1 VCGSAAIQKNHM
13 PTVGKQW
20 KIQSQCVFLQLSRKI
35 TYPLWAGNGRYR
47 VSVWFCSYP
56 EKSHTYCGHA
66 MGNRVSVWFCSYPAR
81 SRTSCGPAMADTV
94 SVYGSAAIQ
103 KNHVQIAGDR
113 WERQKS
119 VSSSAPIQQYH
130 VQAVH
135 ERWERQKSMGVT
147 VSLALSLSN
156 AITPFVSWR
165 GARRIEFGVIGSVYC
180 LERRGESAGMKLSD
194 SCSCS
199 RLRHEFQIPR
209 YIFGD
214 SALRKCNWP

>member
-1 VCGSAAIQKNHM
+1 VCGSAAIRKNHV
-13 PTVGKQW
+13 PTVGGQW
-20 KIQSQCVFLQLSRKI
+20 KIQSQCVVLQLSRKI
-35 TYPLWAGNGRYR
+35 TYILWACNGKQSQCM
-47 VSVWFCSYP
+47 V
-56 EKSHTYCGHA
+56 
-66 MGNRVSVWFCSYPAR
+66 CSYPAR

-180 LERRGESAGMKLSD
+180 LERRGESAEMKLSD